1 MPSETPIF
9 PPLRINALLI
19 VPRARRES
27 EYDQG
32 TNQLFQDLTNKPID
46 ISSQISHLRYHL
58 ACLGFVSESCL
69 QGYH

>member
-32 TNQLFQDLTNKPID
+32 TNQRFQDLTNKSID
-46 ISSQISHLRYHL
+46 ISSQIS
-58 ACLGFVSESCL
+58 
-69 QGYH
+69 